1 MEVILLN
8 NVEKLGRKGEVVR
21 VRDGYGRNF
30 LIPRGYALE
39 STEVNQVFVAEQK
52 ERAAKRFEKEKKQA
66 EEVAAKL
73 GKVKLKIEANAG
85 EQDKLFGSVTSE
97 DIQALLEKKGHSI
110 DKRNIHISE
119 PIKSLGQHTVTVEIF
134 PQVKVSV
141 PVEVIRKD

>member
-8 NVEKLGRKGEVVR
+8 NVDKLGRKGEVVR

-73 GKVKLKIEANAG
+73 GKVKLKIDANAG
-85 EQDKLFGSVTSE
+85 EQDKLFGSVTAE
-97 DIQALLEKKGHSI
+97 DVQGLLEKKGYSI
-110 DKRNIHISE
+110 DKKDIHLSE
-119 PIKSLGQHTVTVEIF
+119 PIKALGQYTVTVEIF

-141 PVEVIRKD
+141 PLEVLRKD